1 LSSMDCY
8 ERFIRVL
15 EFEEPDRCPIFDSID
30 NDEILREVGGE
41 GPPREVVPRAFC
53 RLGMDISFQGFWGG
67 SRVRGDFMAGSETWG
82 DKYLLE
88 TEWKTLSYDNLVFEK
103 PFTMKW
109 TAKNPTEWVVDRPF
123 KTLED
128 LRSTKIEPFRSED
141 EIIERDMVDY
151 RKIKKAYGK
160 HGVVP
165 VGVCGGILQG
175 LAGQM
180 LGWTLFV
187 RAVYQAKDLVRKFM
201 DMFIIRARANVRAY
215 VEAETGPAF
224 MCADDIAHK
233 HGLMHSLEFLQE
245 EWIPRVEEIIQPARK
260 AGLFVLHHS
269 EGNTTDILENLVSIG
284 IRGINPLEPFSM
296 DLTRIK
302 KRFDSRLVLTG
313 GVDNAYLL
321 QHGTPAEV
329 EKATEECIDIAAPG
343 SGYCPG
349 SSGNLNPG
357 TPLANAVALYATI
370 RKYGGYPRK
379 DEK

>member
-1 LSSMDCY
+1 LTSMDCY

-15 EFEEPDRCPIFDSID
+15 EFEDPDRCPIFDSID

-41 GPPREVVPRAFC
+41 GPPRRVVPRAFH
-53 RLGMDISFQGFWGG
+53 RLDMDISFQGFWGG

-82 DKYLLE
+82 DKHLLE
-88 TEWKTLSYDNLVFEK
+88 MEWKTLNYENLVFEK

-123 KTLED
+123 RTLED
-128 LRSTKIEPFRSED
+128 LRSAKIEPLRSED
-141 EIIERDMVDY
+141 EIIEKDMTDY
-151 RKIKKAYGK
+151 HKIKKAYGK
-160 HGVVP
+160 YGVVP

-180 LGWTLFV
+180 LGWTLFA
-187 RAVYQAKDLVRKFM
+187 RAVFQAKDLVRKFM

-215 VEAETGPAF
+215 VEAEAGPAF
-224 MCADDIAHK
+224 MYADDIAHK
-233 HGLMHSLEFLQE
+233 HGLMHSLEFLRE
-245 EWIPRVEEIIQPARK
+245 EWIPRVKKITQPAQK

-269 EGNTTDILENLVSIG
+269 EGNTTDILENLVRIG

-296 DLTRIK
+296 DLKSIK
-302 KRFDSRLVLTG
+302 ERSEGRLVLTG
-313 GVDNAYLL
+313 GIDNAYLL
-321 QHGTPAEV
+321 QHGTPVEV
-329 EKATEECIDIAAPG
+329 EKATKECIDIAAPG

-357 TPLANAVALYATI
+357 TSLANALALYTTI
-370 RKYGGYPRK
+370 RKYGEYPGMG
-379 DEK
+379 